1 MINTKLKY
9 QNLKDIMLGYL
20 KTQYSLFSPY
30 SQLINMAEPGTIED
44 RAINMAK
51 NGKISFIEKHENL
64 TLAINSAKVT

>member
-20 KTQYSLFSPY
+20 KTQYLFSPY
-30 SQLINMAEPGTIED
+30 SELINMAEPGTIED

>member
-1 MINTKLKY
+1 
-9 QNLKDIMLGYL
+9 MLGYL
-20 KTQYSLFSPY
+20 KTQYLFSPY
-30 SQLINMAEPGTIED
+30 SELINMAEPGTIED